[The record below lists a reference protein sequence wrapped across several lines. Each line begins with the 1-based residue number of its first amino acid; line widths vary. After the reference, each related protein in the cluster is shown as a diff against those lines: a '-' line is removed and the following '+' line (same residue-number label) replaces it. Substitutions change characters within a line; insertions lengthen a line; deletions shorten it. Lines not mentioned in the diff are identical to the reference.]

1 MKLPQAFLLSLLA
14 HAAGFGA
21 LMVQKSRTPAIS
33 ARQGDA
39 IMLIGV
45 PGGTSRQ
52 EQRSEGSGSAKNT
65 GAPPRQGGLY
75 TGTVSELM
83 NAIEYPE
90 QAVLMEM
97 EGYVD
102 IEVQIGPHGRPESA
116 RVVRS
121 SGHGL
126 LDEAARSGVLRWTF
140 TDAENRKVKIP
151 FRFRLQ

>member
-14 HAAGFGA
+14 HAAGFAA
-21 LMVQKSRTPAIS
+21 LMVQKSRVPFIS

-39 IMLIGV
+39 ILLMGV

-52 EQRSEGSGSAKNT
+52 EQSSAGPGSGKNT
-65 GAPPRQGGLY
+65 APARQGGLY
-75 TGTVSELM
+75 TGTASELM
-83 NAIEYPE
+83 KAIEYPE

-102 IEVQIGPHGRPESA
+102 IEVQIGPEGRPENA

-121 SGHGL
+121 SGHAI

-140 TDAENRKVKIP
+140 TDAENRTIKIP